1 MLLRALCPLEYC
13 LLPPSSRAAIIAIY
27 LAIYLA
33 ISVARDEVRVMTKV
47 VSVSEAKNSLSAVL
61 DWAVENDDGVIIE
74 FAELLP

>member
-1 MLLRALCPLEYC
+1 MA
-13 LLPPSSRAAIIAIY
+13 
-27 LAIYLA
+27 
-33 ISVARDEVRVMTKV
+33 KV